1 MVPPCRP
8 RIDQTIYSLL
18 VQVPRPGAEK
28 QAVSTP
34 SPISSTTSSSLGLG
48 GAGSGRQV
56 LELKRTME
64 KLQQEVA
71 SLRNKPAGGGGG
83 GSGGG
88 GAPAAPRKRAGG
100 GGGGKKAMT
109 FEEKRD
115 LSLNINK
122 LDNEGLIQAL
132 TPPFFPALFPASYGY
147 FRKA

>member
-34 SPISSTTSSSLGLG
+34 SPISTTTSSSLGLG

-83 GSGGG
+83 GGGGG
-88 GAPAAPRKRAGG
+88 GAPAAPRKR
-100 GGGGKKAMT
+100 AMT